1 MEAIQKCQNKLLRVL
16 NGTCNSDK
24 ISIKTMLT
32 SLGMLS
38 VNQINA
44 QIKICEMW
52 KSTRIPKYPIKTELI
67 QRPADVANTRAVSLG
82 ELKEG
87 KLSNASQRT
96 FLNDAMHIWNKTPIN
111 IGLNTVSNS
120 GGGRILKK
128 KLTTYVYSYF

>member
-111 IGLNTVSNS
+111 IKQSVS
-120 GGGRILKK
+120 LYTAKK
-128 KLTTYVYSYF
+128 AIKNIVFTLPI

>member
-1 MEAIQKCQNKLLRVL
+1 MEAIQKWQNKLLRVL

-111 IGLNTVSNS
+111 IGLNTGSNS

>member
-1 MEAIQKCQNKLLRVL
+1 MEAIQKSQNKLLRVL
-16 NGTCNSDK
+16 NGTCNNDK

-111 IGLNTVSNS
+111 IGLNTGSNS